1 MSTILLIKG
10 WRFFFYANEGNEP
23 IHIHCKNA
31 EKECKFWLNSAH
43 YEISEAYSYSM
54 SQKDSRIV
62 KEIIYKNF
70 EYIEKSWQE
79 FKDKQK

>member
-1 MSTILLIKG
+1 MPTVILIKG

-31 EKECKFWLNSAH
+31 EKECKYWLDSDNF
-43 YEISEAYSYSM
+43 ELMEAYSYRM
-54 SQKDSRIV
+54 TQKDKRIV

-70 EYIEKSWQE
+70 EYIELSWKE
-79 FKDKQK
+79 FKDRQK